1 MGRMLG
7 AYDEDNQNDRPD
19 LNRCPDCG
27 CYFSQNDC
35 PLCGKPCPEEQR
47 AGNRKVEKKKKKSGY
62 TSDRVIFMEWYHS
75 WWVIILALIFFP
87 IVGVVLLVTSPH
99 KKSMKITV
107 GIIAVLYTVISYF
120 GISGLGSMFSQ
131 MWDKPVDTS
140 LSREEYIAACE
151 LVTPEEFYRSADAYE
166 DKFVSMTLTVIDQ
179 FRDSDGEYYGEEY
192 TTYYMCRDSG
202 GEVVTIM
209 VRDCVT
215 EDGQNYISG
224 DVITVYGEG
233 AGDATV
239 YDMNY
244 EPRTAPCLNAAYIEL
259 QK

>member
-27 CYFSQNDC
+27 CYFSQDEC
-35 PLCGKPCPEEQR
+35 PLCGKTCPEEYR
-47 AGNRKVEKKKKKSGY
+47 AGNRKTVKKKKNKRH
-62 TSDRVIFMEWYHS
+62 TSDRVVFMEWYHS
-75 WWVIILALIFFP
+75 WLVIILALIFFP
-87 IVGVVLLVTSPH
+87 IGGIVLLVTSPH

-107 GIIAVLYTVISYF
+107 GVIAAVYAVVSYF
-120 GISGLGSMFSQ
+120 GIGQLAGIFSQ

-140 LSREEYIAACE
+140 LSREEYVAACE
-151 LVTPEEFYRSADAYE
+151 TVTPEDFYRSADAYK
-166 DKFVSMTLTVIDQ
+166 DKFVTMTLTVIEQ
-179 FRDSDGEYYGEEY
+179 FRDGDGEYYGEEY
-192 TTYYMCRDSG
+192 TTYYMCRDKDG
-202 GEVVTIM
+202 DAVTIM
-209 VRDCVT
+209 IRDCVQR
-215 EDGQNYISG
+215 DGQNYISG

-233 AGDATV
+233 AGNATV

-244 EPRTAPCLNAAYIEL
+244 NPKTAPCLNAAYIEL